1 MMIKFEYLTDPFEI
15 KGGLQTLVIENKPL
29 YRRVIEAFHDDT
41 VGELFVLSENFTP
54 IDMKKAICYIGD
66 VFDLSYSDRK
76 LITKLS
82 TELEQ
87 TANDVLFSDILSI
100 TENLNTIGERLS
112 FEFDFDVAYND
123 AVSTGDIIKLLSFK
137 PRLDADSAL
146 ENTVRFMKIWR
157 KYLGV
162 KLFVTSGLCRCFTYD
177 ELSALHRELSAE
189 DIRVLDIDSIISNVA
204 KPDNLYII
212 DKDLCEVI
220 DK

>member
-15 KGGLQTLVIENKPL
+15 NVGLQVLVIENKPL
-29 YRRVIEAFHDDT
+29 YRRVIEAFHNDT
-41 VGELFVLSENFTP
+41 AGDLFVLSESFTP

-82 TELEQ
+82 VELEQ
-87 TANDVLFSDILSI
+87 TANEILFSEILSV
-100 TENLNTIGERLS
+100 TEKLNIIGERLS
-112 FEFDFDVAYND
+112 YEFDFDVSYND
-123 AVSTGDIIKLLSFK
+123 TVSTGDIIKLLSFK

-162 KLFVTSGLCRCFTYD
+162 RLFVVSGLCRCFTHN
-177 ELSALHRELSAE
+177 ELSALHRELSAK
-189 DIRVLDIDSIISNVA
+189 DIRVLDIDSIVSDNA

>member
-1 MMIKFEYLTDPFEI
+1 
-15 KGGLQTLVIENKPL
+15 
-29 YRRVIEAFHDDT
+29 
-41 VGELFVLSENFTP
+41 
-54 IDMKKAICYIGD
+54 MKKSICYIGD
-66 VFDLSYSDRK
+66 IFDLSYSDRK

-82 TELEQ
+82 VELEQ
-87 TANDVLFSDILSI
+87 TANEILFSEILSV
-100 TENLNTIGERLS
+100 TEKLNIIGERLS
-112 FEFDFDVAYND
+112 YEFDFDVSYND
-123 AVSTGDIIKLLSFK
+123 TVSTGDIIKLLSFK

-162 KLFVTSGLCRCFTYD
+162 KLFVSSGLCRCFTHD

-189 DIRVLDIDSIISNVA
+189 DIRVLDIDSIISNDT

>member
-1 MMIKFEYLTDPFEI
+1 M
-15 KGGLQTLVIENKPL
+15 
-29 YRRVIEAFHDDT
+29 
-41 VGELFVLSENFTP
+41 
-54 IDMKKAICYIGD
+54 
-66 VFDLSYSDRK
+66 
-76 LITKLS
+76 
-82 TELEQ
+82 
-87 TANDVLFSDILSI
+87 
-100 TENLNTIGERLS
+100 S

-137 PRLDADSAL
+137 PRLDADSAM
-146 ENTVRFMKIWR
+146 ENTIRFMKIWR

-162 KLFVTSGLCRCFTYD
+162 RLFVTSGLCRCFTHD

-189 DIRVLDIDSIISNVA
+189 DIRVLDIDSIVSSVA

>member
-15 KGGLQTLVIENKPL
+15 KGGLQALVIENKPL
-29 YRRVIEAFHDDT
+29 YRRVTETFHNDT
-41 VGELFVLSENFTP
+41 AGDLFVLSENFTP
-54 IDMKKAICYIGD
+54 IDMKKSICYIGD
-66 VFDLSYSDRK
+66 IFDLSYSDRK

-82 TELEQ
+82 VELEQ
-87 TANDVLFSDILSI
+87 TANEILFSEFLSV
-100 TENLNTIGERLS
+100 TEKLNIIGERLS
-112 FEFDFDVAYND
+112 YEFDFDVSYND
-123 AVSTGDIIKLLSFK
+123 TVSTGDIIKLLSFK
-137 PRLDADSAL
+137 PRLDADSVL

-162 KLFVTSGLCRCFTYD
+162 KLFVSSRLCRCFTHD

-189 DIRVLDIDSIISNVA
+189 DIRVLDIDSIISNDT